1 MVVWR
6 TLDDN
11 EWMGLAKRVA
21 LSTPPPRSKHPTVAG
36 AFSRF
41 EHRRDHI
48 LEAAGYT
55 DIQLDRYDAKVMVG
69 RTIDD
74 AIDFQLALGP
84 CGEIVREAGELGESK
99 RAAVVDELRTLIAP
113 FLTPSGVMMA
123 SSSWAVSA
131 RTPM

>member
-1 MVVWR
+1 M
-6 TLDDN
+6 TD
-11 EWMGLAKRVA
+11 
-21 LSTPPPRSKHPTVAG
+21 
-36 AFSRF
+36 
-41 EHRRDHI
+41 I

-99 RAAVVDELRTLIAP
+99 SSRRRRAAHAHRPFTDTERCDDGVELVGGQRANSDVKITSCLVESQRTAP
-113 FLTPSGVMMA
+113 PAPEA
-123 SSSWAVSA
+123 SRSRS
-131 RTPM
+131 